1 MDKKYLE
8 KDECAVSPVIG
19 VILMVA
25 VTVMLASIVGVMAF
39 GMGSNI
45 NKMNL
50 VAVSAQQTNATTI
63 EFTLMG
69 GPDAG
74 AIQYLNATIDGEPA
88 DPPLDYEP
96 DVGSVWACT
105 DDSGRFR
112 TSGGFPG
119 RNHVVVAAT
128 FDDGSSQVVLDT
140 CV

>member
-1 MDKKYLE
+1 MNKKYLK

-25 VTVMLASIVGVMAF
+25 VTVMMASIVGSMAF
-39 GMGSNI
+39 GMGGNI

-50 VAVSAQQTNATTI
+50 VVVSAQQTNSTTI
-63 EFTLMG
+63 EFTVMG

-74 AIQYLNATIDGEPA
+74 AVRYLNATIDGARA
-88 DPPLDYEP
+88 DPPADYEP
-96 DVGSVWACT
+96 YVGSGWAV
-105 DDSGRFR
+105 DSGSFH

-119 RNHVVVAAT
+119 RNHVVVSAT
-128 FDDGSSQVVLDT
+128 FLDGSAQVVLDT

>member
-8 KDECAVSPVIG
+8 EDECAVSPVIG
-19 VILMVA
+19 VIRMVA
-25 VTVMLASIVGVMAF
+25 VTAMLASIVGAVAF

-45 NKMNL
+45 DKMNL
-50 VAVSAQQTNATTI
+50 VAVSAQQTNSTTI

-105 DDSGRFR
+105 DDDVSFQTG
-112 TSGGFPG
+112 GGFPG

-128 FDDGSSQVVLDT
+128 FDDGNSQVVLDT
-140 CV
+140 YV